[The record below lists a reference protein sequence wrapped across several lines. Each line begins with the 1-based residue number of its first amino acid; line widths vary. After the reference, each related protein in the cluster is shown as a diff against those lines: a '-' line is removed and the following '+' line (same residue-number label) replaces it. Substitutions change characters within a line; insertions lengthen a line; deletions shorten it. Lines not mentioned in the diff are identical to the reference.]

1 MDEDR
6 IDEIERLRRYAA
18 RSAPADLSNV
28 DVTADVMATIR
39 NQRRVAQPSTTQTV
53 FMAVA
58 ASWLVALSIGYFAQQ
73 SLSDV
78 QDPMNSLT
86 TPFAVT
92 LE

>member
-1 MDEDR
+1 MDENR
-6 IDEIERLRRYAA
+6 IDEITRLRQYAA
-18 RSAPADLSNV
+18 RSAQADVSNI

-39 NQRRVAQPSTTQTV
+39 SRRAVPQSSTTRTV

-73 SLSDV
+73 ALSDV
-78 QDPMNSLT
+78 QDPLSSLT
-86 TPFAVT
+86 TPFSVT

>member
-1 MDEDR
+1 M
-6 IDEIERLRRYAA
+6 DEIERLRQYAA
-18 RSAPADLSNV
+18 RSAPADVSKI
-28 DVTADVMATIR
+28 DVTSDVMATIR
-39 NQRRVAQPSTTQTV
+39 NRRSVPESSTTRTV

-73 SLSDV
+73 ALSDV

-86 TPFAVT
+86 TPFSVT

>member
-1 MDEDR
+1 M
-6 IDEIERLRRYAA
+6 DEIERLRQYAA
-18 RSAPADLSNV
+18 RSAPADVSKI

-39 NQRRVAQPSTTQTV
+39 NRRSVPESSTTRTV

-73 SLSDV
+73 ALSDV

>member
-1 MDEDR
+1 V
-6 IDEIERLRRYAA
+6 DEIERLRRYAA
-18 RSAPADLSNV
+18 RSAPADVSGI

-39 NQRRVAQPSTTQTV
+39 KQHAMPQAATTRTV

-73 SLSDV
+73 ALSDV

>member
-1 MDEDR
+1 M
-6 IDEIERLRRYAA
+6 DEIEKLRQYAA
-18 RSAPADLSNV
+18 RSAPTKSVDI

-39 NQRRVAQPSTTQTV
+39 HRRSQPQPATTRTV

-58 ASWLVALSIGYFAQQ
+58 ASWLVALGIGYVAQQ
-73 SLSDV
+73 ALSDM
-78 QDPMNSLT
+78 QDPLNSLT

>member
-1 MDEDR
+1 M
-6 IDEIERLRRYAA
+6 DEIERLRQYAA
-18 RSAPADLSNV
+18 RSAPGDVSNV
-28 DVTADVMATIR
+28 DVRADVMETIR
-39 NQRRVAQPSTTQTV
+39 NQRRVAEASTTRTV

>member
-1 MDEDR
+1 M
-6 IDEIERLRRYAA
+6 DEIERLRQYAA
-18 RSAPADLSNV
+18 RSATADVSNI

-39 NQRRVAQPSTTQTV
+39 NRPIVSESSTTRTV

-73 SLSDV
+73 ALSDV